1 MANIGYDEQIE
12 LIVKQL
18 TEKINM
24 AISFAL
30 DETKTFEQAESIF
43 KEAVTV
49 LEYYH
54 CGDTAA
60 EQLIN
65 FSKIAYFRKECRK
78 ALLYAS
84 DAVEKSVSEN
94 VRNKSLANIH
104 DMSFK
109 LLEFILVNEDNKIN
123 VTFDDVQEFIT
134 PDDYCLALRKAYE
147 ATSRIKTKDDQQFLT
162 GVLWKLSLEVLRQG
176 LRQEKKKNYA
186 DALILLK
193 ATLPFLN
200 SKRSEVV
207 SKEIEKLERVNNAK

>member
-1 MANIGYDEQIE
+1 MATIGYDEQIE

-134 PDDYCLALRKAYE
+134 PDDYCLALQKAYE